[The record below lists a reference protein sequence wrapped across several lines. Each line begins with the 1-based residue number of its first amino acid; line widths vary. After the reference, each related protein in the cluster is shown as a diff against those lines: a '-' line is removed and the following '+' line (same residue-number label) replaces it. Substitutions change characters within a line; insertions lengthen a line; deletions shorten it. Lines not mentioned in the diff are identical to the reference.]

1 MTPINASGA
10 PAAIGPYVHAVRIDD
25 LLFTSGQLPLTLAG
39 EMPDGIAA
47 QTEQVFDNLEA
58 VLAEAGASLDRVVKT
73 TVFVT
78 DLGDFAT
85 LNAVYEKRFGT
96 HKPARSTVQV
106 AALPRGA
113 SVEIELVAKLPQAA

>member
-1 MTPINASGA
+1 MKPVTASGA
-10 PAAIGPYVHAVRIDD
+10 PAAIGPYVHAVAVGD
-25 LLFTSGQLPLTLAG
+25 LLFTSGQIPLTLDG
-39 EMPDGIAA
+39 TMPEGIAA
-47 QTEQVFDNLEA
+47 QTEQVFDNLAA
-58 VLAEAGASLDRVVKT
+58 VLDAAGTGLDRVVKA

-85 LNAVYEKRFGT
+85 LNAVYEKRFGS

-113 SVEIELVAKLPQAA
+113 SVEIELVVSLA

>member
-1 MTPINASGA
+1 MNPVTASGA
-10 PAAIGPYVHAVRIDD
+10 PAAIGPYVHAVAVGD
-25 LLFTSGQLPLTLAG
+25 LLFTSGQIPLTQDG
-39 EMPDGIAA
+39 TMPEGIAA
-47 QTEQVFDNLEA
+47 QTEQVFDNLAA
-58 VLAEAGASLDRVVKT
+58 VLDAAGTGLDRVVKA

-113 SVEIELVAKLPQAA
+113 KVEIELVVSLV